1 MRAGL
6 EFPVRAWPW
15 KASGGSVG
23 MGLWP
28 PLWWGHQDISEVAG
42 PRPPG
47 AAARPGEVFS
57 PLGGEGRG
65 GGEGIRTKLLFF
77 SLFPLS
83 LPLTTFFRLFFSP
96 FPSIPL
102 SCMIF
107 SRTTFVG
114 PRFCRRSRGNTGEE
128 EEKRCVCPCT
138 SLVSPGWRSLQVQI
152 LPWGGGRCVLGGSER
167 PFLHGGG
174 TAEGGLS
181 MSITLPRG
189 QRGLHWLL
197 FHVVFKKEPE
207 WFQAVIFCWEH
218 PSGQVLDTN

>member
-28 PLWWGHQDISEVAG
+28 PLWWGHQDISGVAG

-47 AAARPGEVFS
+47 AAARPGEDFS

-138 SLVSPGWRSLQVQI
+138 SLVSPG
-152 LPWGGGRCVLGGSER
+152 
-167 PFLHGGG
+167 
-174 TAEGGLS
+174 
-181 MSITLPRG
+181 
-189 QRGLHWLL
+189 
-197 FHVVFKKEPE
+197 
-207 WFQAVIFCWEH
+207 
-218 PSGQVLDTN
+218 